1 MPMLRSES
9 EERIAQRSAELVI
22 AAIEA
27 RGLMEPTYPERMS
40 TKDIADMKG
49 CLPVTVQRNWHE
61 WQLRLLGKG
70 RHGQMHFSGLSV
82 QRHIER
88 ESGYKRYGNGT
99 KRINIT

>member
-22 AAIEA
+22 AAIES

-49 CLPVTVQRNWHE
+49 CLPVTVQRNWRI
-61 WQLRLLGKG
+61 WQLRLIGKG
-70 RHGQMHFSGLSV
+70 RSGHMQFSGLSV

-88 ESGYKRYGNGT
+88 DSGCKRYKNGT
-99 KRINIT
+99 KRVIFT